1 MEGVTLYLY
10 EDLDLAAEEEK
21 MLYRLLEEGKIDRET
36 LNRRLKRVG
45 RILVVSSLKAE
56 PREVYD
62 LYKSR
67 NLVEK
72 HNARV

>member
-1 MEGVTLYLY
+1 MTLYLH
-10 EDLDLAAEEEK
+10 EGVDLAAEEEK
-21 MLYRLLEEGKIDRET
+21 TLYRLLEEGEIDRET

-45 RILVVSSLKAE
+45 RILIVSSLTAE

>member
-1 MEGVTLYLY
+1 MTLYLY
-10 EDLDLAAEEEK
+10 EDVDLAAEEEK
-21 MLYRLLEEGKIDRET
+21 T

-45 RILVVSSLKAE
+45 RILVVSSLTAE

>member
-1 MEGVTLYLY
+1 MTLYLY
-10 EDLDLAAEEEK
+10 EDVDLAAEEEK
-21 MLYRLLEEGKIDRET
+21 T

-45 RILVVSSLKAE
+45 RILVVSSLTAE
-56 PREVYD
+56 PREVYG